1 MYDFDRVIQGKA
13 LSSWKQEGYKE
24 DNELGSS
31 CAKVSGE
38 FTEEQIV

>member
-1 MYDFDRVIQGKA
+1 MYDFERVIQGKG

-24 DNELGSS
+24 DNELVSG

-38 FTEEQIV
+38 FTVE